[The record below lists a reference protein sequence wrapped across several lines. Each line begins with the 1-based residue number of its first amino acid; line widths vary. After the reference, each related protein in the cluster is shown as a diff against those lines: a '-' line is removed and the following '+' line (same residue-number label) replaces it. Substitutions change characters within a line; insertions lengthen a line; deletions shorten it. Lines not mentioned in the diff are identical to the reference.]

1 MFILGAAPPILS
13 RIIGGWE
20 CQKNSQPWQVAVY
33 DYNKPEC
40 GGVLIDP
47 KWVLT
52 AAHCRS
58 ECASAHLQKVTEY
71 MLWAGQMDG
80 GKDTCVG
87 DSGGPLVCNG
97 TLQGITS
104 WGYDPCATPN
114 MPAVFTKVISYK
126 DWIQETIANNP

>member
-1 MFILGAAPPILS
+1 GRSCTYMSAPSPLS
-13 RIIGGWE
+13 FPVSLPDTLHCANISIISTDSCNKEYPGRLMNTMVCAGVEGGGT
-20 CQKNSQPWQVAVY
+20 NSC
-33 DYNKPEC
+33 E
-40 GGVLIDP
+40 
-47 KWVLT
+47 
-52 AAHCRS
+52 
-58 ECASAHLQKVTEY
+58 
-71 MLWAGQMDG
+71 
-80 GKDTCVG
+80 G